1 MLNENPNG
9 NEETN
14 EVDNQLAFD
23 FDINVNDDVD
33 IHIDTDE
40 NEVLDVVVAEEKS
53 ETEATEATDTQNKES
68 KHKIKGKHSLGYD
81 SIFKGKKKKDD
92 EEEDDEWS
100 QDLLVP
106 KQESFEFD
114 SSSAYHEETR
124 DPEEYVRYKEL
135 KEAVYNI
142 ILEKTD
148 INIKSSRR
156 KPGREDFNRYYH
168 ILIQNLDKS
177 KFSYAEIF
185 VDLSYYFSDNVSNM
199 FKLLDK
205 KWGGKIILELA
216 KKRNIKVDNIDF
228 L

>member
-1 MLNENPNG
+1 MLNQSPNE
-9 NEETN
+9 NEEIN
-14 EVDNQLAFD
+14 KNQLEFD
-23 FDINVNDDVD
+23 FDIDVNNLE
-33 IHIDTDE
+33 IHTDTDV
-40 NEVLDVVVAEEKS
+40 NEQPSVDAM
-53 ETEATEATDTQNKES
+53 ATEPAPDSENKES
-68 KHKIKGKHSLGYD
+68 KHKIKGKHTLGYD

-92 EEEDDEWS
+92 EDDDEWS

-106 KQESFEFD
+106 KQENFEFD
-114 SSSAYHEETR
+114 SSSSYHEETR
-124 DPEEYVRYKEL
+124 DPEEYVRQKEL

-156 KPGREDFNRYYH
+156 KPGREDFNRYYQ
-168 ILIQNLDKS
+168 ILVNNLDRS
-177 KFSYAEIF
+177 KFSYADIF
-185 VDLSYYFSDNVSNM
+185 VDLSFYFSDNVSNM

-216 KKRNIKVDNIDF
+216 KKRNIKVENIDF